1 MSKSGEISADESAD
15 NVYLMNHSEHP
26 DDLSEWKSIQVLSHI
41 ILSKQM
47 QASFYIHQDVRKML
61 KPTTSK

>member
-26 DDLSEWKSIQVLSHI
+26 DDLSEWKSIQVLS
-41 ILSKQM
+41 S
-47 QASFYIHQDVRKML
+47 
-61 KPTTSK
+61 